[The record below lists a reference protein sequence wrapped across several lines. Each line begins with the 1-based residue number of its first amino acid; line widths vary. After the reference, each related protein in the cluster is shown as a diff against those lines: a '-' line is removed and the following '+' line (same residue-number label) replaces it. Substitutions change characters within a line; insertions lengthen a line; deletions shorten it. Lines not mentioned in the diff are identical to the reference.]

1 MVDLDALS
9 KRLNAAGGGS
19 LELDQA
25 IAAFFNQP
33 MAEYTQSVAACRSLV
48 AGVLPQWH
56 LHLGYDASG
65 VLPYASLSLG
75 PRYHQAQASTVP
87 LAILRV
93 LLMALT
99 P

>member
-1 MVDLDALS
+1 MVDLEPLS
-9 KRLNAAGGGS
+9 RQLNVAGGGS

-25 IAAFFNQP
+25 IAAFFSQP
-33 MAEYTQSVAACRSLV
+33 AADYTESVASCRSLV
-48 AGVLPQWH
+48 ACVLPQWH

-75 PRYHQAQASTVP
+75 DRYHQAQAPTVP

-93 LLMALT
+93 LMAALT
-99 P
+99 S